1 MRLAAVRLSA
11 AEAFALRADD
21 KNQLL
26 LFIDGDAADFL
37 TVRASAFGSNRRSP
51 TIIGYCVGAG
61 LNCFSGFRTYPIYVV
76 SVDWRVGGC
85 VEYRIAC
92 CWVGLPIVHVREA
105 CRPSASDIGDRG
117 RCLFL

>member
-37 TVRASAFGSNRRSP
+37 TVRASAFGSNRRS
-51 TIIGYCVGAG
+51 
-61 LNCFSGFRTYPIYVV
+61 
-76 SVDWRVGGC
+76 
-85 VEYRIAC
+85 
-92 CWVGLPIVHVREA
+92 LPSLDTALEPV
-105 CRPSASDIGDRG
+105 
-117 RCLFL
+117 